1 VLIRILLVGAILAG
15 FTGAAV
21 FYGFGEL
28 DGNVNE
34 AVDSS
39 AVVESQK
46 DNNKTDN
53 KVSDITE
60 SENQN
65 VADVP
70 INEAVSDIV
79 KPKKTLPKTS
89 DLKVRKADKAVI
101 DKVAD
106 DKVADEKGEGEKSAV
121 KRPASKKPA
130 SDTLK
135 DMLNKPIDKQSENE
149 NDAKQIVAKPSEPV
163 KPSELVKSAAKKAK
177 DVMTP
182 SATGAFIV
190 TDKAATTTNTDAK
203 AESAVKTQDASPEI
217 PLSDLSDE
225 DVRLIS
231 EILTEALNTADK
243 TQRDK
248 IYLDVF
254 DNAIDS
260 GSIELAAR
268 VSDKLSTPKLR
279 ELTRGIIDN
288 TGK

>member
-1 VLIRILLVGAILAG
+1 MIGSIARRFIVLIRILLVGAILAG

-106 DKVADEKGEGEKSAV
+106 DKVADEKGEGEKPAV

-149 NDAKQIVAKPSEPV
+149 NDAKQIAAKPAEPV

-177 DVMTP
+177 DLMTP

-190 TDKAATTTNTDAK
+190 
-203 AESAVKTQDASPEI
+203 TQDASPEI